1 MDSGRTKDLENILDN
16 LYQHWQETRR
26 ETIAHLGEKEAL
38 KIIDFH
44 ANNWIDIVRWVS
56 SEHPWEEQMNIVNI
70 QFLRVFKEIYWL
82 QFLFYTG
89 NYPTAYRNLR
99 YIWEMMSQAYY
110 VDTLYP
116 GSTLDEQFQ
125 QVREM
130 ELRTWGWNVVAST
143 LCKLLHRKGAKIQAQ
158 FKPLWDELNRYVHPS
173 TVQMD
178 LVAEEEFSALVTD
191 SFSESLA
198 KDLQKVAD
206 RVLDIVYSIVL
217 KKFAG
222 ARRLAQNYEFLGEWE
237 ECLPNTI
244 SIIKE

>member
-1 MDSGRTKDLENILDN
+1 MDRRTKGLEKTLDN
-16 LYQHWQETRR
+16 LYRHWKETRR
-26 ETIAHLGEKEAL
+26 ETIAHLSKKEAL

-44 ANNWIDIVRWVS
+44 ANNWIDIVGWVS
-56 SEHPWEEQMNIVNI
+56 SEHPREEQMNIVNI

-110 VDTLYP
+110 IDTLYP
-116 GSTLDEQFQ
+116 GLTLDEQFQ

-158 FKPLWDELNRYVHPS
+158 YKPLWDELNRYVHPS

-178 LVAEEEFSALVTD
+178 LVAEEEFSALVQIH
-191 SFSESLA
+191 LA
-198 KDLQKVAD
+198 KAW
-206 RVLDIVYSIVL
+206 RRTC
-217 KKFAG
+217 KKS
-222 ARRLAQNYEFLGEWE
+222 LIEY
-237 ECLPNTI
+237 
-244 SIIKE
+244 